1 MLGGWMLRLF
11 RVQHALQRHPVNPL
25 SARLRMGFAL
35 LFDTRPPLPSSRR
48 PSLAENTRFAMS
60 DASYGNFDL
69 IKRVPV
75 DKTNIIVSK
84 WRSRVTGL
92 SVVHIDYEGI
102 YLY

>member
-1 MLGGWMLRLF
+1 MLHLL
-11 RVQHALQRHPVNPL
+11 RVQHAFQRRPVNIVNGL
-25 SARLRMGFAL
+25 ANGLCSSLRHSSFLAFA
-35 LFDTRPPLPSSRR
+35 RR
-48 PSLAENTRFAMS
+48 PNLAENARFAMS

-69 IKRVPV
+69 VKRVLV
-75 DKTNIIVSK
+75 DKTNIVVSK

>member
-1 MLGGWMLRLF
+1 MLRLF
-11 RVQHALQRHPVNPL
+11 KVQHAFQRRPVNIVSTL
-25 SARLRMGFAL
+25 ANELCSSLRHSSALAFA
-35 LFDTRPPLPSSRR
+35 RR
-48 PSLAENTRFAMS
+48 PSLVENAHFEMS

-69 IKRVPV
+69 VKRVPV

>member
-1 MLGGWMLRLF
+1 MLRLF
-11 RVQHALQRHPVNPL
+11 RVQHAFQRRPVNIV
-25 SARLRMGFAL
+25 SAFANGLCSSLRHSSALAFA
-35 LFDTRPPLPSSRR
+35 RR
-48 PSLAENTRFAMS
+48 PSLVENARFAMS

-69 IKRVPV
+69 VKRVPV

-102 YLY
+102 YFY

>member
-1 MLGGWMLRLF
+1 MLRLL
-11 RVQHALQRHPVNPL
+11 RVQHAFQRRPVNPVSSL
-25 SARLRMGFAL
+25 ANGLCSSLRHSSALAFA
-35 LFDTRPPLPSSRR
+35 RR
-48 PSLAENTRFAMS
+48 PTLAGNTRFAMS

-75 DKTNIIVSK
+75 DKTKIVVSK

-102 YLY
+102 YVY